1 VNLPE
6 QVSMSDSPPG
16 VAKPVSNAS
25 PLLKAWNR
33 LDRFFRG
40 DWAGLH
46 FSANIFVATT
56 VLWIMLRKF
65 AGLNPIWAISS
76 MIAASDPVVKT
87 AVKTF
92 HGRMVNSLLGCAVGM
107 LVLVVG
113 GPNEWKLPIALAT
126 AAFMSAYVVRMQVM
140 FRQAPITAAI
150 IIASGLEKH
159 AKLSGMEL
167 GARRVA
173 EVLLGCVVGVAVS
186 WIMSKLW
193 PISDPQSGNRKL
205 GG

>member
-1 VNLPE
+1 
-6 QVSMSDSPPG
+6 MSDSPSG
-16 VAKPVSNAS
+16 GAS
-25 PLLKAWNR
+25 PVPNTFLFSKVRDR
-33 LDRFFRG
+33 LDRFFRS

-56 VLWIMLRKF
+56 VLWIILRKF

-87 AVKTF
+87 AMKTF

-113 GPNEWKLPIALAT
+113 GSNEWKLPIALSA
-126 AAFMSAYVVRMQVM
+126 AAFMSAYVVRVQVM

-159 AKLSGMEL
+159 TKLSGVEL

-193 PISDPQSGNRKL
+193 PISDPKQNPSPPKNPA
-205 GG
+205 

>member
-1 VNLPE
+1 
-6 QVSMSDSPPG
+6 MSDSPSRIATPALDTSLFSK
-16 VAKPVSNAS
+16 VNA
-25 PLLKAWNR
+25 R

-56 VLWIMLRKF
+56 VLWIIVRKF

-87 AVKTF
+87 AMKTF

-107 LVLVVG
+107 LVLVIG
-113 GPNEWKLPIALAT
+113 GPNEWKLPIALSA
-126 AAFMSAYVVRMQVM
+126 AAFISAYVVRVQVM

-150 IIASGLEKH
+150 VIASGLEKH
-159 AKLSGMEL
+159 TKLSGVEL

-173 EVLLGCVVGVAVS
+173 EVLLGCIVGVAVS

-193 PISDPQSGNRKL
+193 PYSDPKSGNRKS

>member
-1 VNLPE
+1 V
-6 QVSMSDSPPG
+6 
-16 VAKPVSNAS
+16 
-25 PLLKAWNR
+25 KAR
-33 LDRFFRG
+33 LDRLFRG

-46 FSANIFVATT
+46 FSANIFIATT
-56 VLWIMLRKF
+56 VLWIILRKF
-65 AGLNPIWAISS
+65 AGLDPIWAISS

-87 AVKTF
+87 AMKTF

-113 GPNEWKLPIALAT
+113 GSNEWKLPIALSA
-126 AAFMSAYVVRMQVM
+126 AAFISAYVVRVQVM

-150 IIASGLEKH
+150 VIASGLEKH
-159 AKLSGMEL
+159 TKLSGVEL

-193 PISDPQSGNRKL
+193 PYSDPKSGNRKS

>member
-1 VNLPE
+1 
-6 QVSMSDSPPG
+6 MSDSPTG
-16 VAKPVSNAS
+16 VVTPALDTSLFSKVKSRA
-25 PLLKAWNR
+25 
-33 LDRFFRG
+33 DRFFQG

-107 LVLVVG
+107 VVLVVG
-113 GPNEWKLPIALAT
+113 GPNEWKLPMALAT
-126 AAFMSAYVVRMQVM
+126 AAFMSAYVVRVQVM

-150 IIASGLEKH
+150 IIASGLERH

-193 PISDPQSGNRKL
+193 PISDPESGNRKA

>member
-1 VNLPE
+1 
-6 QVSMSDSPPG
+6 MSDTPTG
-16 VAKPVSNAS
+16 VATPTLDTSLFSKV
-25 PLLKAWNR
+25 KAR
-33 LDRFFRG
+33 LHRFFRG

-56 VLWIMLRKF
+56 VLWIIIRKV

-87 AVKTF
+87 AMKTF

-113 GPNEWKLPIALAT
+113 GSNEWKLPIALAA
-126 AAFMSAYVVRMQVM
+126 AAFVSAYVVRVQVM

-150 IIASGLEKH
+150 VIASGLEKH
-159 AKLSGMEL
+159 TKLSGVEL

-193 PISDPQSGNRKL
+193 PYSDPKSGNRRS

>member
-1 VNLPE
+1 
-6 QVSMSDSPPG
+6 MSDSPSG
-16 VAKPVSNAS
+16 VAAPAPDTSLFSKVNA
-25 PLLKAWNR
+25 R

-56 VLWIMLRKF
+56 VLWIIVRKF

-87 AVKTF
+87 AIKTF
-92 HGRMVNSLLGCAVGM
+92 HGRMVNSLIGCAVGM
-107 LVLVVG
+107 LVLIIG
-113 GPNEWKLPIALAT
+113 GSNEWELPIALAA
-126 AAFMSAYVVRMQVM
+126 AAFISAYVVRAQIM

-150 IIASGLEKH
+150 IIASSLEKH
-159 AKLSGMEL
+159 TKLSGLEL
-167 GARRVA
+167 GARRVV

-193 PISDPQSGNRKL
+193 PISYPKTNPSPPNNPA
-205 GG
+205 

>member
-1 VNLPE
+1 
-6 QVSMSDSPPG
+6 MSDSQTG
-16 VAKPVSNAS
+16 VATPTLDTSLFSKV
-25 PLLKAWNR
+25 KAR
-33 LDRFFRG
+33 LDRLFRG

-46 FSANIFVATT
+46 FSANIFVAST
-56 VLWIMLRKF
+56 VLWIILRKF

-87 AVKTF
+87 AMKTF
-92 HGRMVNSLLGCAVGM
+92 HGRIVNSLLGCAVGM

-113 GPNEWKLPIALAT
+113 GSNEWKLPIALAA
-126 AAFMSAYVVRMQVM
+126 AAFMSAYVVRVQVM

-159 AKLSGMEL
+159 TKFSGMEL
-167 GARRVA
+167 GALRVA
-173 EVLLGCVVGVAVS
+173 EVLLGCVVGIAVS

-193 PISDPQSGNRKL
+193 PISDPKAANG
-205 GG
+205 

>member
-1 VNLPE
+1 
-6 QVSMSDSPPG
+6 MSDSSSG
-16 VAKPVSNAS
+16 VVNPVLDAS
-25 PLLKAWNR
+25 LFSKVKAR
-33 LDRFFRG
+33 LDRFFQG

-46 FSANIFVATT
+46 FSANIFIATT
-56 VLWIMLRKF
+56 VLWIILRKF

-87 AVKTF
+87 AMKTF

-113 GPNEWKLPIALAT
+113 GPNEWKLPIALAA
-126 AAFMSAYVVRMQVM
+126 AAFISAYVVRVQVM

-150 IIASGLEKH
+150 IIASSLEKH
-159 AKLSGMEL
+159 TKLSGMEL

-186 WIMSKLW
+186 WIMSRLW
-193 PISDPQSGNRKL
+193 PISCPKPNPSPPNNPA
-205 GG
+205 

>member
-1 VNLPE
+1 
-6 QVSMSDSPPG
+6 MSDSPFG
-16 VAKPVSNAS
+16 VATSALHTSLFSKV
-25 PLLKAWNR
+25 KTR
-33 LDRFFRG
+33 LDRSFRG

-46 FSANIFVATT
+46 FSVNIFVATT
-56 VLWIMLRKF
+56 VLWIIVRKF
-65 AGLNPIWAISS
+65 AGLDPIWAISS

-87 AVKTF
+87 AMKTF

-113 GPNEWKLPIALAT
+113 GSSDWKLPIALSA
-126 AAFMSAYVVRMQVM
+126 AAFISAYVVRVQVM

-150 IIASGLEKH
+150 IIASSLEKH
-159 AKLSGMEL
+159 AKLSGVEL

-193 PISDPQSGNRKL
+193 PISDPKPNPSPPKNPA
-205 GG
+205 

>member
-1 VNLPE
+1 
-6 QVSMSDSPPG
+6 MSNSPAEIESSLRKMSLYAN
-16 VAKPVSNAS
+16 VKD
-25 PLLKAWNR
+25 R
-33 LDRFFRG
+33 LDRFLRS

-56 VLWIMLRKF
+56 LLWLIVRKF

-87 AVKTF
+87 AMKTF
-92 HGRMVNSLLGCAVGM
+92 HGRIVNSLLGCAVGM

-113 GPNEWKLPIALAT
+113 GSTEWRLPIALSA
-126 AAFMSAYVVRMQVM
+126 AAFLSAYVVRVPVM

-150 IIASGLEKH
+150 VIASELERHSKI
-159 AKLSGMEL
+159 GGIEL

-173 EVLLGCVVGVAVS
+173 EVLLGCVVGVGVS
-186 WIMSKLW
+186 WAMSKLW
-193 PISDPQSGNRKL
+193 PLPDPKPQPKSS
-205 GG
+205 

>member
-1 VNLPE
+1 
-6 QVSMSDSPPG
+6 MSDSPFGEATP
-16 VAKPVSNAS
+16 ALHTS
-25 PLLKAWNR
+25 LLSKVKAR
-33 LDRFFRG
+33 LDRFFRS

-56 VLWIMLRKF
+56 VLWIIVRKF

-87 AVKTF
+87 AIKTF

-113 GPNEWKLPIALAT
+113 GSNEWKLPIALS
-126 AAFMSAYVVRMQVM
+126 AAALISAYVVRVQVM

-150 IIASGLEKH
+150 IIASSLERH
-159 AKLSGMEL
+159 TKLSGLEF
-167 GARRVA
+167 GTRRVA

-186 WIMSKLW
+186 WIMSKFW
-193 PISDPQSGNRKL
+193 PIPSPKPSPSPPNNPA
-205 GG
+205 

>member
-1 VNLPE
+1 MTDLPSE
-6 QVSMSDSPPG
+6 
-16 VAKPVSNAS
+16 VATPALDTSLFSKVRV
-25 PLLKAWNR
+25 R

-40 DWAGLH
+40 DWTGLH

-56 VLWIMLRKF
+56 VLWIIVRKF

-87 AVKTF
+87 AIKTF

-113 GPNEWKLPIALAT
+113 GSNEWKLPIALS
-126 AAFMSAYVVRMQVM
+126 AAALISAYVVRVQVM

-150 IIASGLEKH
+150 IIASSLERH
-159 AKLSGMEL
+159 TKLSGLEF
-167 GARRVA
+167 GTRRVA

-186 WIMSKLW
+186 WIMSKFW
-193 PISDPQSGNRKL
+193 PIPSPKPSPSPTNNPA
-205 GG
+205 

>member
-1 VNLPE
+1 
-6 QVSMSDSPPG
+6 MSDSQTG
-16 VAKPVSNAS
+16 VATPTLDTSLFSKV
-25 PLLKAWNR
+25 KAR
-33 LDRFFRG
+33 LDRLFRG

-56 VLWIMLRKF
+56 VLWIIIRKV

-87 AVKTF
+87 AMKTF
-92 HGRMVNSLLGCAVGM
+92 HGRIVNSLLGCAVGM

-113 GPNEWKLPIALAT
+113 GSNEWKLPIALAA
-126 AAFMSAYVVRMQVM
+126 AAFMSAYVVRVQVM

-159 AKLSGMEL
+159 TKFSGMEL
-167 GARRVA
+167 GALRVA
-173 EVLLGCVVGVAVS
+173 EVLLGCVVGIAVS

-193 PISDPQSGNRKL
+193 PISDPKAANG
-205 GG
+205 

>member
-1 VNLPE
+1 
-6 QVSMSDSPPG
+6 MSDSPFG
-16 VAKPVSNAS
+16 VATPALHTSLFSKV
-25 PLLKAWNR
+25 KTR

-46 FSANIFVATT
+46 FSVNIFVATT
-56 VLWIMLRKF
+56 VLWIIVRKF

-87 AVKTF
+87 AIKTF
-92 HGRMVNSLLGCAVGM
+92 HGRMVNSLIGCVVGM

-113 GPNEWKLPIALAT
+113 GSNDWKLPIALAA
-126 AAFMSAYVVRMQVM
+126 AAFISSYVVREQVM

-150 IIASGLEKH
+150 IIASSLEKH
-159 AKLSGMEL
+159 TKLSGMEL

-173 EVLLGCVVGVAVS
+173 EVLLGCVVGVTIS

-193 PISDPQSGNRKL
+193 PISDPKTNPSPSKNPA
-205 GG
+205 

>member
-1 VNLPE
+1 
-6 QVSMSDSPPG
+6 MSDTPTG
-16 VAKPVSNAS
+16 VATPTLDTSLFSKM
-25 PLLKAWNR
+25 KAR
-33 LDRFFRG
+33 LDRFLRG

-56 VLWIMLRKF
+56 VLWIIIRKV

-87 AVKTF
+87 AMKTF

-113 GPNEWKLPIALAT
+113 GSNEWKLPIALSA
-126 AAFMSAYVVRMQVM
+126 AAFTSAYVVRVPVM

-159 AKLSGMEL
+159 TKLSGVEL

-193 PISDPQSGNRKL
+193 PISDPKPASR
-205 GG
+205 

>member
-1 VNLPE
+1 
-6 QVSMSDSPPG
+6 MSDSPAG
-16 VAKPVSNAS
+16 AAS
-25 PLLKAWNR
+25 PAHNTFLLSKVRDR
-33 LDRFFRG
+33 LDRFFRS

-56 VLWIMLRKF
+56 VLWIILRKF

-87 AVKTF
+87 AMKTF

-113 GPNEWKLPIALAT
+113 GPNEWKLPIALAA
-126 AAFMSAYVVRMQVM
+126 AAFVSAYVVRVQVM

-159 AKLSGMEL
+159 TKLSGVEL

-186 WIMSKLW
+186 WIMSKVW
-193 PISDPQSGNRKL
+193 PISYPKPNPSPPKNPA
-205 GG
+205 